1 MNINFDFSRRVANR
15 GHGVFFLFSYGQEKS
30 AAEMVFSYGF
40 LDATRDMALWLVLG
54 LQGLPD
60 DPLGFAK
67 QAVFKSAPTL
77 RIYDLGDT
85 VEWTSHFIWFVIH
98 KIYWF

>member
-1 MNINFDFSRRVANR
+1 
-15 GHGVFFLFSYGQEKS
+15 
-30 AAEMVFSYGF
+30 MVFSYGF
-40 LDATRDMALWLVLG
+40 LDATRDMALWLVLD

-77 RIYDLGDT
+77 GIYDLGHT
-85 VEWTSHFIWFVIH
+85 VEWTSHFIWVH
-98 KIYWF
+98 LCEKGETRQQHQNRLNTQETLMAY